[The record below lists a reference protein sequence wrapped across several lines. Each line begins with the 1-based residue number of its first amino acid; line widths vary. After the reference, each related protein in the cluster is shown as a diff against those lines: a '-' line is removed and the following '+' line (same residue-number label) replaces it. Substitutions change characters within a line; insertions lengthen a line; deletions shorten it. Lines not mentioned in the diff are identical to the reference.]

1 MTERNDSDQPQRDSF
16 TNGHRDSE
24 EVVLRQGGRDFLL
37 AFYAALKNLRLYPVE
52 NVQVQ
57 RALDEVHSL
66 AEVLL
71 KLDPEMEVRLAG
83 EFIFVNSTR
92 LRIGLDNYSSFNR
105 KCLGRS

>member
-1 MTERNDSDQPQRDSF
+1 MTERNDSDQPQRDSL
-16 TNGHRDSE
+16 TNEHRNSE
-24 EVVLRQGGRDFLL
+24 EVELRKGGRDFLL

-71 KLDPEMEVRLAG
+71 KLDP
-83 EFIFVNSTR
+83 
-92 LRIGLDNYSSFNR
+92 
-105 KCLGRS
+105 